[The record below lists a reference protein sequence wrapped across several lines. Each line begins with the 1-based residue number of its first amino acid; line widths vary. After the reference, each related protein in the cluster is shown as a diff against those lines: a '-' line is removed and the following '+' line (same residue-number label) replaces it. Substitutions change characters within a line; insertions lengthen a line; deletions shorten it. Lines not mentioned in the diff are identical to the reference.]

1 MGECTVRIVHIITGL
16 STGGAEM
23 MLYKLLSQINR
34 DEFQSEV
41 ISLTD
46 AGPVADKIRMLGV
59 PVHILG
65 MKRGIPNPVALV
77 RLTLLLRQ
85 KKPDLVQ
92 TWLYHS
98 DLIGGIAARF
108 AGRINTFWSIRQ
120 SNIDADS
127 NKRSTIWIAKA
138 CAKLSSWLPEKII
151 CCSYAALESHLALGY
166 SKEKMLV
173 IPNGFN
179 LDTFHPDK
187 NSRNSVRKELNLDE
201 KTCLVGLVARFDPQ
215 KDHRNFI
222 QAAGLIRKSDSSV
235 HFILCGDG
243 ITKENSQLM
252 QWIKQAELDECI
264 HLLDVRKDVSRL
276 VAAMDVA
283 VSSSLGEGFPN
294 VVGEAM
300 ACAVPCVV
308 TDVGDSA
315 LLVGDTGKVV
325 AAKDPGA
332 LAVAILELLQTSP
345 EFREELGTQA
355 RLRVMKNY
363 SLDSVVKKYEA
374 VYRGVTG

>member
-1 MGECTVRIVHIITGL
+1 MKIIHIITGL

-34 DEFQSEV
+34 NEFESEV

-46 AGPVADKIRMLGV
+46 AGSVADKIRMLGI
-59 PVHILG
+59 PVHALG
-65 MKRGIPNPVALV
+65 MKRGKLHPVALIK
-77 RLTLLLRQ
+77 LTLLLRK

-98 DLIGGIAARF
+98 DLLGGLAAKS
-108 AGRINTFWSIRQ
+108 AGSIKTFWSIRQ

-127 NKRSTIWIAKA
+127 NKRSIIWIAKT

-151 CCSYAALESHLALGY
+151 CCSHSALESHLALGY
-166 SKEKMLV
+166 SKEKMIV

-179 LDTFHPDK
+179 LDSFHPDQD
-187 NSRNSVRKELNLDE
+187 SRKSVRKELGLDE
-201 KTCLVGLVARFDPQ
+201 KTCMVGLVARFDPQ
-215 KDHRNFI
+215 KDHQNFI
-222 QAAGLIRKSDSSV
+222 QAAGLIRKNNPSV
-235 HFILCGDG
+235 HFILCGDD
-243 ITKENSQLM
+243 ITKENLQLM
-252 QWIKQAELDECI
+252 QWIKQAEVEECI
-264 HLLDVRKDVSRL
+264 HLLGIRKDVSRL
-276 VAAMDVA
+276 VASMDVA

-315 LLVGDTGKVV
+315 LIVGDTGRVV
-325 AAKDPGA
+325 AAKDSEA
-332 LAVAILELLQTSP
+332 LATSVIELLQASP
-345 EFREELGTQA
+345 EFRKELGKQA
-355 RLRVMKNY
+355 RLRVKNNY
-363 SLDSVVKKYEA
+363 SLDSAVKKFEA
-374 VYRGVTG
+374 VYRGIADA